1 VPAINENA
9 SINYDGL
16 SGFDVVRKVY

>member
-9 SINYDGL
+9 SINNDGL